1 MPSPVFVNGRVLK
14 APSFAWGNRIATANA
29 PANIPWPNYLNINPT
44 HDVAISVTKVAGS
57 HTLKA
62 GFYLNHSFKAENQ
75 GNNAFGTLS
84 FQNDSPGT
92 NPFDTSFG
100 FANAA
105 IGSFSSYAQS
115 SKYIESNVIY
125 QNVEWYLQDSWK
137 TSARMSLDYGLRFVS
152 QGPTHEILGQ
162 ESNWFPEKW
171 TLSAAPVIYA
181 PGCANGVYPCSGDN
195 RQAVN
200 PITGQYLGAGS
211 AASIGTLVPNSGNT
225 LDGIQAQSGPN
236 GYGKYG
242 YHYPFGIEPRLG
254 MAYDLSGTQKFVIR
268 SSGGLFFDRP
278 SVTAF
283 QQANNP
289 PTSYLATV
297 VRGQLQN
304 LGTIPLGVPALTVLK
319 FHEGLPTSAQWNAGA
334 QVQLPKAFVLDAAY
348 VGQHAWN
355 LVLSPNLNSVDIGAA
370 FLPQNQDRTLAAN
383 TTPGA
388 TALSSDAMRA
398 IRGYGS
404 ITQRGDFGWR
414 TFHSLQLSVQRRMT
428 RGLSFGFNDTIS
440 LSDKGNIL
448 PRYQHDAAGNISIR
462 SDQAQGDKLLGD
474 SLTPTHT
481 SRTNVIWQ
489 LPQFNSRNGAMK
501 AIGAVVNDWQLAGV
515 WSAITGTP
523 YSAGFLYQS
532 GGGNANLTGSPDFAP
547 RIRVVGDPGS
557 GCSRDVYRQFTAAA
571 FQGPFVNSV
580 GLESST
586 NYLKGCFQS
595 TIDMSLS
602 RTVRFGQGK
611 TVQLRMDVF
620 NLANTAI
627 VTARNSIVNFTSPTD
642 PITETNLPYDA
653 NGNLVAARSKPSSA
667 GFGMA
672 TTFQNPRSIQF
683 QVRVGF

>member
-1 MPSPVFVNGRVLK
+1 
-14 APSFAWGNRIATANA
+14 
-29 PANIPWPNYLNINPT
+29 
-44 HDVAISVTKVAGS
+44 
-57 HTLKA
+57 
-62 GFYLNHSFKAENQ
+62 
-75 GNNAFGTLS
+75 
-84 FQNDSPGT
+84 
-92 NPFDTSFG
+92 
-100 FANAA
+100 
-105 IGSFSSYAQS
+105 
-115 SKYIESNVIY
+115 
-125 QNVEWYLQDSWK
+125 
-137 TSARMSLDYGLRFVS
+137 
-152 QGPTHEILGQ
+152 
-162 ESNWFPEKW
+162 
-171 TLSAAPVIYA
+171 
-181 PGCANGVYPCSGDN
+181 
-195 RQAVN
+195 
-200 PITGQYLGAGS
+200 
-211 AASIGTLVPNSGNT
+211 
-225 LDGIQAQSGPN
+225 
-236 GYGKYG
+236 
-242 YHYPFGIEPRLG
+242 

-474 SLTPTHT
+474 SLTPMHT